1 MSSINLEFNKK
12 ILKLL
17 LKNKIYNLVHQVI
30 FIHLFQ
36 AVIMM
41 LRLVVQVWKVGIFA
55 ILREYLLKNNNQ
67 QSNLPQTKK
76 PKDLK

>member
-1 MSSINLEFNKK
+1 M
-12 ILKLL
+12 
-17 LKNKIYNLVHQVI
+17 HQVI

-76 PKDLK
+76 PKDLKQGPN